1 MCGGLDTLDPEDL
14 QLLLARPDVTVLV
27 IPSWMGK
34 KGCNVYFDESLPGG
48 ILAPED
54 PMDTS
59 YKLFYT
65 FLFHARSG
73 LLRLKMNRV
82 AVLG

>member
-1 MCGGLDTLDPEDL
+1 MCGDLDPLDPEDL
-14 QLLLARPDVTVLV
+14 QRMLARPDVIVLV

-34 KGCNVYFDESLPGG
+34 KGCNIFFDESLPGK
-48 ILAPED
+48 ILEPEAPKD
-54 PMDTS
+54 AS
-59 YKLFYT
+59 HKLFYS
-65 FLFHARSG
+65 FLYHARSG